1 MVDVATVRRLGRTL
15 VSCQLIFFATFNA
28 VRGASACNPAK
39 TSPVE
44 PARDSQRG
52 GGVHGDVVHTHAI
65 TTYDLAFPG
74 GTDDTGS
81 DLGKTG
87 HDGVRLHG
95 EGGERI
101 FRRPRSLDNFRA
113 YLRQDFSFRSG

>member
-44 PARDSQRG
+44 PARPHLWTQ
-52 GGVHGDVVHTHAI
+52 
-65 TTYDLAFPG
+65 L
-74 GTDDTGS
+74 
-81 DLGKTG
+81 
-87 HDGVRLHG
+87 
-95 EGGERI
+95 
-101 FRRPRSLDNFRA
+101 
-113 YLRQDFSFRSG
+113 